1 MESLQIAIA
10 SAYDVARTVWP
21 GCNVAQPRFS
31 DEVVRRLGADFD
43 PARLAAICTA
53 DVYLAV
59 ACLDSDPTAIAY
71 LERDC
76 LGEVDRAARKLR
88 ATDDQAN
95 EVRGQ
100 LRKILFTAEP
110 GRAAALAEFT
120 GRGDLRGYVR
130 VIATRELVRAIN
142 RGRREEPI
150 EPLLDRLDLSR
161 APELSLLRSRHGAE
175 IASALRVSLEALD
188 ERQRALLRY
197 SLIAG
202 WSIDR
207 IGELYGVHRAT
218 ASRWLNAARDELGE
232 QLRREVAARMSIAI
246 EEVDSIVQLVHS
258 QIDISLARIL

>member
-1 MESLQIAIA
+1 
-10 SAYDVARTVWP
+10 
-21 GCNVAQPRFS
+21 
-31 DEVVRRLGADFD
+31 
-43 PARLAAICTA
+43 
-53 DVYLAV
+53 
-59 ACLDSDPTAIAY
+59 
-71 LERDC
+71 
-76 LGEVDRAARKLR
+76 
-88 ATDDQAN
+88 
-95 EVRGQ
+95 
-100 LRKILFTAEP
+100 
-110 GRAAALAEFT
+110 
-120 GRGDLRGYVR
+120 VR

-197 SLIAG
+197 SLISG